1 MVPEQQEA
9 GASARTSTPG
19 DETTSVVIVGA
30 GPAGLTLANLLHSE
44 GVGCVLLE
52 AESREFIEA
61 LPRAGFLEEWAVRAL
76 ERRGLAGPGLLGAE
90 AQGDCEF
97 RLDGTRHVFRYGA
110 LSGQRH
116 IVYPQQLLVT
126 DLVRAFADETGG
138 DVRFGARN
146 VAVHGIRTDRPSV
159 SYTDPETG
167 QQRTV
172 SCDFVAGCDGARGS
186 SRAAIPEGGIEIF
199 RHDLGVGWLA
209 LLAEAPPSAERVV
222 FGLHPQGFAAHMARG
237 PQVTRY
243 YLECPPGDSPDNW
256 PHERVWSELRTRLG
270 ARDAGPLNEGEV
282 VERRVLDMHNYVVE
296 PMTYG
301 RLHLAGDAAHLVAPV
316 AAKGMNLAL
325 NDALLL
331 SDAFRAYYRE
341 GDESGLEGYSDACLR
356 RVWQYQ
362 DFNKWVSEIVHGPSS
377 GDPFRAGTA
386 AARLRRMTRS
396 EKAGRAVAGL
406 YIGSDADH

>member
-1 MVPEQQEA
+1 MSPSGA
-9 GASARTSTPG
+9 GA
-19 DETTSVVIVGA
+19 TSVVVIGA
-30 GPAGLTLANLLHSE
+30 GPAGLTLANLLHAE
-44 GVGCVLLE
+44 GIGCVLLE
-52 AESREFIEA
+52 AESRDFIEA

-76 ERRGLAGPGLLGAE
+76 ERRGLAGPGLLAAE

-116 IVYPQQLLVT
+116 IVYPQQRLVT
-126 DLVRAFADETGG
+126 DLVRSYADEAGG
-138 DVRFGARN
+138 DVRFSARD
-146 VAVHGIRTDRPSV
+146 VAVHGIRTERPSV
-159 SYTDPETG
+159 SWTDPATG
-167 QQRTV
+167 EQR
-172 SCDFVAGCDGARGS
+172 SIACDFVAGCDGARGS
-186 SRAAIPEGGIEIF
+186 ARSAIPEGGVEVF

-222 FGLHPQGFAAHMARG
+222 FGLHTQGFAAHMARG

-243 YLECPPGDSPDNW
+243 YLECPPGDSTANW

-270 ARDAGPLNEGEV
+270 ARDAAPLNEGELT
-282 VERRVLDMHNYVVE
+282 ERRVLDMHNYVVE
-296 PMTYG
+296 PMSYG

-331 SDAFRAYYRE
+331 ADALRAYYRE
-341 GDESGLEGYSDACLR
+341 GDESGIEGYSDACLR

-362 DFNKWVSEIVHGPSS
+362 DFNNWVSELVHGPSS
-377 GDPFRAGTA
+377 GDPFRAGVT